1 MVVAEPVTKTA
12 NLTASIDEDEHGTVE
27 ERQPYLHLLRS
38 IDKR

>member
-27 ERQPYLHLLRS
+27 ERQP
-38 IDKR
+38 